1 MSRPLLAGRLE
12 RLMRVGVVVVVVAV
26 VVAVAAAAAAAAA
39 AAVLVVGALKIG
51 AHAAMLPK
59 VI

>member
-12 RLMRVGVVVVVVAV
+12 RLMRVV

-39 AAVLVVGALKIG
+39 AVLVVVLVVGALATG